1 MKTTGEGKARLT
13 AFTLALSLVVFIFL
27 VPATPGLSSFIYRI
41 VKQQDQLTIK
51 ENADVELVRYFE
63 FEVSRSSTEACTE
76 IWVGL
81 PTPDTMVSSVIDEDG
96 NAVRYSVEIT
106 EEQYIVKLRGFPAI
120 KPGTSR
126 SFTVTATV
134 PKFIFPDTQNEDYV
148 TMRYIPGWWSSEVGS
163 LDIAV
168 ILPNGVE
175 KSEIKTGSRKWDG
188 IAQTQSGAYVVT
200 WSFRGLR
207 PDERVSVTVGFPEKY
222 VTLPS
227 QLEGGK
233 TEPVHQYPEYRAPG
247 IGEQGAGTVLV
258 VLMVVAF
265 MLFVVLGLSRE
276 QYSSPQVSM
285 EGVGVNENLSP
296 VEASILL
303 NQPPEKTITLL
314 LFSMIKRGIVR
325 VYSTDP
331 LKLAVEY
338 ERDLS
343 EAEKLFIQAIN
354 RETGEIEP
362 AKLVPVFRYLVISV
376 NEKMKPYCRRDT
388 EEFYRRRIA
397 ELWGEVKAQG
407 TPEMKLEAVDRHL
420 LWLLQAEESSA
431 QLKQVFDE
439 SEQMHGYAP
448 PRWWV
453 TGFPVGPFGYFWPH
467 YVFMGY
473 YGISDRILR
482 GEERRFREI
491 TESVFVPVRPA
502 ARAAGGH
509 TGHHGGIFTPP
520 SCACAC
526 ACVSCACACA
536 CAGGGGCT

>member
-13 AFTLALSLVVFIFL
+13 AFTLALSLAVFIFL

-41 VKQQDQLTIK
+41 AKQQDQLTIK

-63 FEVSRSSTEACTE
+63 FEVSKSSTEPCTE
-76 IWVGL
+76 IWTGL
-81 PTPDTMVSSVIDEDG
+81 PTTETTVSSVVDQDG
-96 NAVRYSVEIT
+96 NAVSYSVRRSDG
-106 EEQYIVKLRGFPAI
+106 QYVVVLRGFPTI

-126 SFTVTATV
+126 SFTVTATI
-134 PKFIFPDTQNEDYV
+134 PKFVFPDTQNDDYV

-188 IAQTQSGAYVVT
+188 IAQTESGAYVVT

-207 PDERVSVTVGFPEKY
+207 PDERVSVIVGFPEKC
-222 VTLPS
+222 VKLPS

-233 TEPVHQYPEYRAPG
+233 TAPVHQYPGYRAPRFGDQG
-247 IGEQGAGTVLV
+247 IGIVLV
-258 VLMVVAF
+258 VLMVGAF
-265 MLFVVLGLSRE
+265 IFFVVLGLSRE

-303 NQPPEKTITLL
+303 NQPPEKTATLL
-314 LFSMIKRGIVR
+314 LFSMIKRGVVR
-325 VYSTDP
+325 AYSTDP

-343 EAEKLFIQAIN
+343 EAEKLFVEAIN

-362 AKLVPVFRYLVISV
+362 GKLVPVFRYLVVSV

-397 ELWGEVKAQG
+397 ELWDEVKAQG

-420 LWLLQAEESSA
+420 LWLLQVEESSA
-431 QLKQVFDE
+431 QLEQVFNE
-439 SEQMHGYAP
+439 REQRGGYAP
-448 PRWWV
+448 PGWWV
-453 TGFPVGPFGYFWPH
+453 TGFPVGQFGYFWPH
-467 YVFMGY
+467 YVFMRY

-502 ARAAGGH
+502 TWAAGGH
-509 TGHHGGIFTPP
+509 RSHHGGIFTPP